1 MNPMKYD
8 LSLKT
13 FPDEA
18 RGWSEGVYYPRKAV
32 IRELSAEEKEKYI
45 SSDERD
51 GNLVR
56 LTSKMWTETEV
67 TGFGIYPYVNS
78 VLFSLKTGLKDG
90 EWTITFS
97 NPGTE
102 PILVN
107 CYADEVLMIKDAEI
121 EPETEKEI
129 SFTNCS
135 IHETTSLQF
144 FVSDPAPFEAL
155 AEERFLY
162 IKDIEY
168 KEKEAKAPGKKPT
181 IFLASDSTVQ
191 TYEAFYYPQTGWG
204 QVFCDYFCPEE
215 ELKDCMSDDHVYPQ
229 CHVYE
234 RESIAIENR
243 AIGARSARSFID
255 EGKWNA
261 LLMRAKP
268 GDYVFVQWAHNDA
281 TAVRPNRYVCP
292 GEFDAFLMEYIDS
305 CRSRGIY
312 VVLVTP
318 VSRRNCDENNGE
330 FPLSFKEY
338 RDVMVKVGEREHV
351 PTVDLCVMS
360 NDYMKKVGAEEAKS
374 LHLWCPAGAYPE
386 GAYADGVSDNTHLQ
400 EYGAR
405 VYARMVAGALLDM
418 EGYPEI
424 DKLKPYITIGEMPEK
439 KVVHVEERP
448 VNVEVPTGFALQ
460 ELHVENK
467 VANFLL
473 IWNDVEGAV
482 SYNVYRKGSVDFQF
496 FPLRTVSA
504 QEKKSATVL
513 PFQLPAA
520 DVYQVKVTAVFKGG
534 KESEPSRII
543 EFRA

>member
-13 FPDEA
+13 YPNEA
-18 RGWSEGVYYPRKAV
+18 TGWNEGVYYPRKAL
-32 IRELSAEEKEKYI
+32 INELSEAEKGKYLVAVENN
-45 SSDERD
+45 D
-51 GNLVR
+51 NLVR
-56 LTSKMWTETEV
+56 ITSKMWTETEV

-78 VLFSLKTGLKDG
+78 VLFSHKTGLKDG

-97 NPGTE
+97 NPSSE
-102 PILVN
+102 LLMVN

-121 EPETEKEI
+121 EPGVEKEI
-129 SFTNCS
+129 SFMNCS

-144 FVSDPAPFEAL
+144 FVSDTATCEADAKEKHL
-155 AEERFLY
+155 F
-162 IKDIEY
+162 IKDINY
-168 KEKEAKAPGKKPT
+168 KEKEAKKSGEKPT

-204 QVFCDYFCPEE
+204 QVLCEYFCPDE
-215 ELKDCMSDDHVYPQ
+215 ELKECMSDDRVYPQ

-243 AIGARSARSFID
+243 SIGARSARSFID

-292 GEFDAFLMEYIDS
+292 GDFDAFLMEYIDS
-305 CRSRGIY
+305 CRSRGIH

-360 NDYMKKVGAEEAKS
+360 NDYMKKVGGEEAKS

-405 VYARMVAGALLDM
+405 VYARMVAGALLEM

-424 DKLKPYITIGEMPEK
+424 DALKPFINIEKIPEK
-439 KVVHVEERP
+439 KVIHVEEKP
-448 VNVEVPTGFALQ
+448 VNVEVPSGFALQ

-473 IWNDVEGAV
+473 IWNDVEGAI

-496 FPLRTVSA
+496 FPLRSVTA
-504 QEKKSATVL
+504 QEKKFAAVL

-520 DVYQVKVTAVFKGG
+520 DVYQVKVTAVFEGG

>member
-1 MNPMKYD
+1 MNPTKYE

-13 FPDEA
+13 YPDEA
-18 RGWSEGVYYPRKAV
+18 KGWNEGVYYPRKAL
-32 IRELSAEEKEKYI
+32 INELSEAEKGKYLVL
-45 SSDERD
+45 DANND
-51 GNLVR
+51 DLVR
-56 LTSKMWTETEV
+56 ITSKMWTETEV

-78 VLFSLKTGLKDG
+78 VLFSWKTGLKDG

-97 NPGTE
+97 NPSSE
-102 PILVN
+102 PLMVN

-121 EPETEKEI
+121 EPGAEKEI
-129 SFTNCS
+129 FFTNCS

-144 FVSDPAPFEAL
+144 FVSDPATCEADAKEKHL
-155 AEERFLY
+155 F

-168 KEKEAKAPGKKPT
+168 KEKETKAPGEKPT

-204 QVFCDYFCPEE
+204 QVLCEYFCPDEQ
-215 ELKDCMSDDHVYPQ
+215 LKEYMSDDRVYPQ
-229 CHVYE
+229 YHVYE

-243 AIGARSARSFID
+243 SIGARSARSFID

-268 GDYVFVQWAHNDA
+268 GDYVFIQWAHNDA

-292 GEFDAFLMEYIDS
+292 GDFDAFLMEYIDS
-305 CRSRGIY
+305 CRSRGIN

-360 NDYMKKVGAEEAKS
+360 NEYMKKVGGEEAKS

-405 VYARMVAGALLDM
+405 VYARMVAGALLEM

-424 DKLKPYITIGEMPEK
+424 DALKPYINIEKVPEK
-439 KVVHVEERP
+439 KVIHVEERP
-448 VNVEVPTGFALQ
+448 VSREVPSGFALQ
-460 ELHVENK
+460 ELHIENK

-496 FPLRTVSA
+496 FPLRSVTA
-504 QEKKSATVL
+504 EEKKTAAVL

-520 DVYQVKVTAVFKGG
+520 DVYQVKVTAVFEGG